1 MMSKGSVSM
10 MSSISKKSLISLTL
24 AIVVLA
30 VSTACFDAESRQSS
44 VSAYCDAN
52 SIFRLHII
60 ANSNSAEDQ
69 AVKLKVRD
77 AVLEYE
83 AENLDAVSA
92 AKTREELMAHGAE
105 LLEIIEGVLRS
116 NGFDYGAQMLVG
128 TFPFPDREYNGVLY
142 PAGDY
147 DAFRVILGD
156 GAGEN
161 WWCVMF
167 PPLCILKSDNGKID
181 TDETIE
187 FESVFVKLFKLLF
200 GGKNAKS

>member
-1 MMSKGSVSM
+1 MMP
-10 MSSISKKSLISLTL
+10 SISKKSLISLTL

-44 VSAYCDAN
+44 VSAYCNAD

-60 ANSNSAEDQ
+60 GYSNSAEDQ
-69 AVKLKVRD
+69 AVKLEVRD

>member
-1 MMSKGSVSM
+1 
-10 MSSISKKSLISLTL
+10 MSSISKKSLISLAL

-44 VSAYCDAN
+44 VSAYCNAD

-69 AVKLKVRD
+69 AVKLEVRD

-92 AKTREELMAHGAE
+92 AKTREELITHGAE

>member
-1 MMSKGSVSM
+1 MMP
-10 MSSISKKSLISLTL
+10 SISKKSLISLTL

-44 VSAYCDAN
+44 VSAYCNAD

-69 AVKLKVRD
+69 AVKLEVRD

-92 AKTREELMAHGAE
+92 AKTREELMTHGAE

-156 GAGEN
+156 GAGEH

>member
-44 VSAYCDAN
+44 VSAYCNAD

-69 AVKLKVRD
+69 AVKLEVRD

-92 AKTREELMAHGAE
+92 AKTREELMTHGAE

>member
-1 MMSKGSVSM
+1 MMP
-10 MSSISKKSLISLTL
+10 SISKKSLISLTL

-44 VSAYCDAN
+44 VSAYCNAD

-69 AVKLKVRD
+69 AVKLEVRD

-92 AKTREELMAHGAE
+92 AKTREELMTHGAE
-105 LLEIIEGVLRS
+105 LLEIIEDVLRS

-142 PAGDY
+142 PAGGY

-167 PPLCILKSDNGKID
+167 PPLCILKSDNGKIN

>member
-1 MMSKGSVSM
+1 MMP
-10 MSSISKKSLISLTL
+10 SISKKSLISLTL

-44 VSAYCDAN
+44 VSAYCNAD

-69 AVKLKVRD
+69 AVKLEVRD

-92 AKTREELMAHGAE
+92 AKTREELMTHGAE

>member
-1 MMSKGSVSM
+1 
-10 MSSISKKSLISLTL
+10 MSSISKKSLISLAL

-44 VSAYCDAN
+44 VSAYCNAD

-69 AVKLKVRD
+69 AVKLKGRD

-92 AKTREELMAHGAE
+92 AKTREELMTHGAE

-200 GGKNAKS
+200 GGKNANS

>member
-1 MMSKGSVSM
+1 MMP
-10 MSSISKKSLISLTL
+10 SISKKSLISLTL

-30 VSTACFDAESRQSS
+30 VSMACFDAESRQSS
-44 VSAYCDAN
+44 VSAYCNAD

-69 AVKLKVRD
+69 AVKLEVRD

-92 AKTREELMAHGAE
+92 AKTREELMTHGAE

-167 PPLCILKSDNGKID
+167 PPLCILKSDNGKND

>member
-1 MMSKGSVSM
+1 

-24 AIVVLA
+24 ALVVLA

-69 AVKLKVRD
+69 AVKLEVRD

>member
-1 MMSKGSVSM
+1 MP
-10 MSSISKKSLISLTL
+10 SISKKSLISLTL

-69 AVKLKVRD
+69 AVKLEVRD

>member
-1 MMSKGSVSM
+1 M
-10 MSSISKKSLISLTL
+10 MSSISKKSLISLAL

-30 VSTACFDAESRQSS
+30 VSPACFDAESRQSS
-44 VSAYCDAN
+44 VSAYCNAD

-92 AKTREELMAHGAE
+92 AKTREELMTHGAE

-128 TFPFPDREYNGVLY
+128 TCPFPDREYNGVLY

>member
-69 AVKLKVRD
+69 AVKLEVRD

-92 AKTREELMAHGAE
+92 AKTREELMSHGAE

>member
-1 MMSKGSVSM
+1 
-10 MSSISKKSLISLTL
+10 MSSISKKSLISLAL

-44 VSAYCDAN
+44 VSAYCNAN

-69 AVKLKVRD
+69 AVKLEVRD

-92 AKTREELMAHGAE
+92 AKTREELMTHGAE

>member
-1 MMSKGSVSM
+1 MS
-10 MSSISKKSLISLTL
+10 
-24 AIVVLA
+24 
-30 VSTACFDAESRQSS
+30 
-44 VSAYCDAN
+44 YCNAD

-69 AVKLKVRD
+69 AVKLEVRD

-92 AKTREELMAHGAE
+92 AKTREELMTHGAE

>member
-44 VSAYCDAN
+44 VSAYCNAD

>member
-1 MMSKGSVSM
+1 
-10 MSSISKKSLISLTL
+10 MSSISKKSLISLAL

-44 VSAYCDAN
+44 VSAYCNAD

>member
-1 MMSKGSVSM
+1 

-44 VSAYCDAN
+44 VSAYCNAD

>member
-1 MMSKGSVSM
+1 M

>member
-1 MMSKGSVSM
+1 MP
-10 MSSISKKSLISLTL
+10 SISKKSLISLAL

-44 VSAYCDAN
+44 VSAYCNAD

-69 AVKLKVRD
+69 AVKLEVRD

>member
-10 MSSISKKSLISLTL
+10 MPSISKKSLISLAL

-30 VSTACFDAESRQSS
+30 VSAACFDAESRQSS
-44 VSAYCDAN
+44 VSAYCNAD

-92 AKTREELMAHGAE
+92 AKTREELMTHGAE

>member
-1 MMSKGSVSM
+1 MI
-10 MSSISKKSLISLTL
+10 SSISKKSLISLTL

-44 VSAYCDAN
+44 VSAYCNAD

-69 AVKLKVRD
+69 AVKLEVRD

-92 AKTREELMAHGAE
+92 AKTREELMTHGAE

>member
-69 AVKLKVRD
+69 AVKLEVRD

-92 AKTREELMAHGAE
+92 AKTREELMTHGAE

>member
-1 MMSKGSVSM
+1 MMP
-10 MSSISKKSLISLTL
+10 SISKKSLISLAL

-44 VSAYCDAN
+44 VSAYCNAD

-92 AKTREELMAHGAE
+92 AKTREELITHGAE

>member
-1 MMSKGSVSM
+1 MP
-10 MSSISKKSLISLTL
+10 SISKKSLISLAL
-24 AIVVLA
+24 AIVVIA

-44 VSAYCDAN
+44 VSAYCNAD

-92 AKTREELMAHGAE
+92 AKTREELMTHGAE

>member
-1 MMSKGSVSM
+1 

-69 AVKLKVRD
+69 AVKLEVRD

>member
-1 MMSKGSVSM
+1 

-92 AKTREELMAHGAE
+92 AKTREELMTHGAE

>member
-44 VSAYCDAN
+44 VSAYCNAD

-69 AVKLKVRD
+69 AVKLEVRD